1 MKRSVAATIAIHAG
15 ALLLAAVT
23 LAPLLWLF
31 IMSIMEPRELLAV
44 PLKWLPEA
52 PDFSRYARLLGFT
65 GEIAEN
71 PFLNALRNSLVAAGG
86 AALLALVVSTLAAY
100 AFTRRRAPMVI
111 LMLMLATFMMPPITY
126 ILPLYT
132 MFSHLGVLNNPLT
145 LVATYCTLLIPFAT
159 WVLKAN
165 FDGLPAEVED
175 AAAIDGAGTLLT
187 LRRIV
192 LPMARPALL
201 AAGMLSFLVAWDEFF
216 YALIFMSDL
225 RGKTLPVAIA
235 DFSAGR
241 VTDYG
246 LIAAV
251 GVLASLPPAIV
262 ALIFQRNLVSGL
274 AAGSVKG

>member
-1 MKRSVAATIAIHAG
+1 VRRTLVQSIAIYAA
-15 ALLLAAVT
+15 ALLLVAVT

-31 IMSIMEPRELLAV
+31 IMSIMQPRELLAV
-44 PLKWLPEA
+44 PLKWLPQV
-52 PDFSRYARLLGFT
+52 PNFSRYGRLLGFT

-71 PFLNALRNSLVAAGG
+71 PFLNALRNSLIASGG
-86 AALLALVVSTLAAY
+86 ASLLALAVSALAAY
-100 AFTRRRAPMVI
+100 SFTRRNAPIII

-132 MFSHLGVLNNPLT
+132 MFSRIGLLNNPLT
-145 LVATYCTLLIPFAT
+145 LVAVYCTLLIPFAS
-159 WVLKAN
+159 WLLKAN
-165 FDGLPAEVED
+165 FDVLPAEVED
-175 AAAIDGAGTLLT
+175 AAAIDGAGTMTTLT
-187 LRRIV
+187 RIV

-201 AAGMLSFLVAWDEFF
+201 ATGMLSFLVAWDEFF

-235 DFSAGR
+235 DFAAGR

-262 ALIFQRNLVSGL
+262 AVFFQKNLVSGL

>member
-1 MKRSVAATIAIHAG
+1 VQSIAIYAA
-15 ALLLAAVT
+15 ALLLAVVT

-44 PLKWLPEA
+44 PLKWLPQV
-52 PDFSRYARLLGFT
+52 PDFSRYGRLLGFT

-71 PFLNALRNSLVAAGG
+71 PFLNALRNSLIASGG
-86 AALLALVVSTLAAY
+86 ASLLALAVSALAAY
-100 AFTRRRAPMVI
+100 SFTRRNAPIII

-132 MFSHLGVLNNPLT
+132 MFSRIGLLNNPLT
-145 LVATYCTLLIPFAT
+145 LVAVYCTLLIPFAS
-159 WVLKAN
+159 WLLKAN
-165 FDGLPAEVED
+165 FDVLPAEVED
-175 AAAIDGAGTLLT
+175 AAAIDGAGTMTILT
-187 LRRIV
+187 RIV

-201 AAGMLSFLVAWDEFF
+201 ATGMLSFLVAWDEFF

-235 DFSAGR
+235 DFAAGR

-246 LIAAV
+246 LIAGV
-251 GVLASLPPAIV
+251 GVLASLPPAVV
-262 ALIFQRNLVSGL
+262 AVLFQKNLVSGL

>member
-1 MKRSVAATIAIHAG
+1 M
-15 ALLLAAVT
+15 
-23 LAPLLWLF
+23 LWLF
-31 IMSIMEPRELLAV
+31 IMSIMQPRELV
-44 PLKWLPEA
+44 EIPLRWLPET

-65 GEIAEN
+65 GEIAN
-71 PFLNALRNSLVAAGG
+71 NAFLNALRNSLVASGG
-86 AALLALVVSTLAAY
+86 STLLALAVSILAAY
-100 AFTRRRAPMVI
+100 AFSRRASPMII

-132 MFSHLGVLNNPLT
+132 MFSGLGVLNNPLT

-159 WVLKAN
+159 WLLKAN
-165 FDGLPAEVED
+165 FDVLPVEVED
-175 AAAIDGAGTLLT
+175 AAAIDGAGTWMTLT
-187 LRRIV
+187 RVV

-201 AAGMLSFLVAWDEFF
+201 ATGMLCFLVAWDEFF

-235 DFSAGR
+235 DFAAGR
-241 VTDYG
+241 VMDYG

-262 ALIFQRNLVSGL
+262 AVIFQKNLVSGL

>member
-1 MKRSVAATIAIHAG
+1 MRRTLVQSIAIYAA
-15 ALLLAAVT
+15 ALLLVAVT

-31 IMSIMEPRELLAV
+31 IMSIMQPRELLAV
-44 PLKWLPEA
+44 PLKWLPQV
-52 PDFSRYARLLGFT
+52 PNFSRYGRLLGFT

-71 PFLNALRNSLVAAGG
+71 PFLNALRNSLIASGG
-86 AALLALVVSTLAAY
+86 ASLLALAVSALAAY
-100 AFTRRRAPMVI
+100 SFTRRNAPIII

-132 MFSHLGVLNNPLT
+132 MFSRIGLLNNPLT
-145 LVATYCTLLIPFAT
+145 LVAVYCTLLIPFAS
-159 WVLKAN
+159 WLLKAN
-165 FDGLPAEVED
+165 FDVLPAEVED
-175 AAAIDGAGTLLT
+175 AAAIDGAGTMTTLT
-187 LRRIV
+187 RIV

-201 AAGMLSFLVAWDEFF
+201 ATGMLSFLVAWDEFF

-235 DFSAGR
+235 DFAAGR

-262 ALIFQRNLVSGL
+262 AVFFQKNLVSGL

>member
-1 MKRSVAATIAIHAG
+1 MRRTLVQSIAIYAA
-15 ALLLAAVT
+15 ALLLVAVT
-23 LAPLLWLF
+23 LAPLLWLL
-31 IMSIMEPRELLAV
+31 IMSIMQPRELLAV
-44 PLKWLPEA
+44 PLKWLPQV
-52 PDFSRYARLLGFT
+52 PNFSRYGRLLGFT

-71 PFLNALRNSLVAAGG
+71 PFLNALRNSLIASGG
-86 AALLALVVSTLAAY
+86 ASLLALAVSALAAY
-100 AFTRRRAPMVI
+100 SFTRRNAPIII

-132 MFSHLGVLNNPLT
+132 MFSRIGLLNNPLT
-145 LVATYCTLLIPFAT
+145 LVAVYCTLLIPFAS
-159 WVLKAN
+159 WLLKAN
-165 FDGLPAEVED
+165 FDVLPAEVED
-175 AAAIDGAGTLLT
+175 AAAIDGAGTMTTLT
-187 LRRIV
+187 RIV

-201 AAGMLSFLVAWDEFF
+201 ATGMLSFLVAWDEFF

-235 DFSAGR
+235 DFAAGR

-262 ALIFQRNLVSGL
+262 AVFFQKNLVSGL

>member
-1 MKRSVAATIAIHAG
+1 VRRTFLQSFAIYAAAV
-15 ALLLAAVT
+15 LLAAAT
-23 LAPLLWLF
+23 LAPLVWLF
-31 IMSIMEPRELLAV
+31 IMSIMEPRELLAI
-44 PLKWLPEA
+44 PLSWLPES
-52 PDFSRYARLLGFT
+52 PDLSRYARLLGFT
-65 GEIAEN
+65 GEITRN

-86 AALLALVVSTLAAY
+86 STILSVSVAILAAY
-100 AFTRRRAPMVI
+100 SFSRRASPIII

-132 MFSHLGVLNNPLT
+132 MFSAVGALNNPLT
-145 LVATYCTLLIPFAT
+145 LVAAYCTLLIPFAT
-159 WVLKAN
+159 WLLKAN
-165 FDGLPAEVED
+165 FDVLPIEVED
-175 AAAIDGAGTLLT
+175 AAAIDGAGTWTTLT
-187 LRRIV
+187 RVV

-201 AAGMLSFLVAWDEFF
+201 AAGMLCFLVAWDEFF

-235 DFSAGR
+235 DFAAGR

-251 GVLASLPPAIV
+251 GVLASLPPVVV
-262 ALIFQRNLVSGL
+262 ALIFQKNLVSGL

>member
-1 MKRSVAATIAIHAG
+1 VRRTLVQSIAIYAA
-15 ALLLAAVT
+15 ALLLVAVT

-31 IMSIMEPRELLAV
+31 IMSIMQPRELLAV
-44 PLKWLPEA
+44 PLKWLPQV
-52 PDFSRYARLLGFT
+52 PNFSRYGRLLGFT

-71 PFLNALRNSLVAAGG
+71 PFLNALRNSLIASGG
-86 AALLALVVSTLAAY
+86 ASLLALAVSALAAY
-100 AFTRRRAPMVI
+100 SFTRRNAPIII

-132 MFSHLGVLNNPLT
+132 MFSRIGLLNNPLT
-145 LVATYCTLLIPFAT
+145 LVAVYCTLLIPFAS
-159 WVLKAN
+159 WLLKAN
-165 FDGLPAEVED
+165 FDVLPAEVED
-175 AAAIDGAGTLLT
+175 AAAIDGAGTMTTLT
-187 LRRIV
+187 RIV

-201 AAGMLSFLVAWDEFF
+201 ATGMLSFLVAWDEFF

-235 DFSAGR
+235 DFAAGR

-262 ALIFQRNLVSGL
+262 AVFFQKNLVSGL
-274 AAGSVKG
+274 AAGSIKG

>member
-1 MKRSVAATIAIHAG
+1 MKRTRLQSVAIYAA
-15 ALLLAAVT
+15 ALVLAAVT
-23 LAPLLWLF
+23 LAPIVWLF
-31 IMSIMEPRELLAV
+31 IMSIMEPRELVAV
-44 PLKWLPEA
+44 PLKWLPAA

-65 GEIAEN
+65 GEIAGN
-71 PFLNALRNSLVAAGG
+71 PFLNALRNSMVAAGG
-86 AALLALVVSTLAAY
+86 AAVLALIVSTFAAY
-100 AFTRRRAPMVI
+100 AFARRGSPVII

-132 MFSHLGVLNNPLT
+132 MFSHLGLLNNPLT
-145 LVATYCTLLIPFAT
+145 LVAVYCSLLIPFAS
-159 WVLKAN
+159 WLLKAN
-165 FDGLPAEVED
+165 FGALPVEVED
-175 AAAIDGAGTLLT
+175 AAAIDGAGTLRT
-187 LRRIV
+187 LWSVV

-235 DFSAGR
+235 DFAAGR
-241 VTDYG
+241 VMDYG

-262 ALIFQRNLVSGL
+262 AVIFQRNLVSGL

>member
-1 MKRSVAATIAIHAG
+1 MRRTLVQSIAIYAA
-15 ALLLAAVT
+15 ALLLVAVT

-31 IMSIMEPRELLAV
+31 IMSIMQPRELLAV
-44 PLKWLPEA
+44 PLKWLPQI
-52 PDFSRYARLLGFT
+52 PDFSRYGRLLGFT

-71 PFLNALRNSLVAAGG
+71 PFLNALRNSLIASGG
-86 AALLALVVSTLAAY
+86 ASLLALAVSALAAY
-100 AFTRRRAPMVI
+100 SFTRRNAPIII

-132 MFSHLGVLNNPLT
+132 MFSRIGLLNNPLT
-145 LVATYCTLLIPFAT
+145 LVAVYCTLLIPFAS
-159 WVLKAN
+159 WLLKAN
-165 FDGLPAEVED
+165 FDVLPAEVED
-175 AAAIDGAGTLLT
+175 AAAIDGAGTMTTLT
-187 LRRIV
+187 RIV

-201 AAGMLSFLVAWDEFF
+201 ATGMLSFLVAWDEFF

-235 DFSAGR
+235 DFAAGR

-262 ALIFQRNLVSGL
+262 AVFFQKNLVSGL

>member
-1 MKRSVAATIAIHAG
+1 MRRTLVQSIAIYAA
-15 ALLLAAVT
+15 ALLLVAVT

-31 IMSIMEPRELLAV
+31 IMSIMQPRELLAV
-44 PLKWLPEA
+44 PLKWLPQV
-52 PDFSRYARLLGFT
+52 PDFSRYGRLLGFT

-71 PFLNALRNSLVAAGG
+71 PFLNALRNSLIASGG
-86 AALLALVVSTLAAY
+86 ASLLALAVSALAAY
-100 AFTRRRAPMVI
+100 SFTRRNAPIII

-132 MFSHLGVLNNPLT
+132 MFSRIGLLNNPLT
-145 LVATYCTLLIPFAT
+145 LVAVYCTLLIPFAS
-159 WVLKAN
+159 WLLKAN
-165 FDGLPAEVED
+165 FDVLPAEVED
-175 AAAIDGAGTLLT
+175 AAAIDGAGTMTTLT
-187 LRRIV
+187 RIV

-201 AAGMLSFLVAWDEFF
+201 ATGMLSFLVAWDEFF

-235 DFSAGR
+235 DFAAGR

-262 ALIFQRNLVSGL
+262 AVFFQKNLVSGL

>member
-1 MKRSVAATIAIHAG
+1 MKRTIVQSIAVYAA
-15 ALLLAAVT
+15 ALLIAAVT
-23 LAPLLWLF
+23 LAPMAWLF
-31 IMSIMEPRELLAV
+31 IMSIMEPSELLAV
-44 PLKWLPEA
+44 PLKWLPQV
-52 PDFSRYARLLGFT
+52 PDYGRYARLLGFT
-65 GEIAEN
+65 GEIADN
-71 PFLNALRNSLVAAGG
+71 PFLNALRTSLIAAGG
-86 AALLALVVSTLAAY
+86 ASVLALVVSALAAY
-100 AFTRRRAPMVI
+100 SFTRRGAPIII
-111 LMLMLATFMMPPITY
+111 LLLMLATFMMPPITY

-132 MFSHLGVLNNPLT
+132 LFSQLGLLNNPLT
-145 LVATYCTLLIPFAT
+145 LVAVYCTLLIPFAS
-159 WVLKAN
+159 WLLKAN
-165 FDGLPAEVED
+165 FDVLPVEVED
-175 AAAIDGAGTLLT
+175 AAAIDGAGTMTILT
-187 LRRIV
+187 RIV

-235 DFSAGR
+235 DFAAGR

-262 ALIFQRNLVSGL
+262 AVVFQKNLVSGL